1 MSCQMIYNNPDMIL
15 RMLLFRVS
23 TVSWKGQTQGYFPNI
38 STRMKLWN
46 ETLWRLVL
54 QSVFSVGGQL
64 KAERVGVSANE
75 DHMKKTVELLFE
87 LCP

>member
-15 RMLLFRVS
+15 RMLLFCVS
-23 TVSWKGQTQGYFPNI
+23 TVSWKGQTQGCFPNI

-54 QSVFSVGGQL
+54 QSVFSVGGQ

-75 DHMKKTVELLFE
+75 YHMKKTVELLFE